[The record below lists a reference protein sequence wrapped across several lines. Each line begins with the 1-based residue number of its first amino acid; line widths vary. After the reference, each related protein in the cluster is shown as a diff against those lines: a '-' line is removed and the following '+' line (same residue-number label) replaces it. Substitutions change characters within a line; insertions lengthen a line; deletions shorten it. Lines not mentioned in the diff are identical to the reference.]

1 MQNYILFIQKFRK
14 YLFLLFIVMMIF
26 AVIGVTRLNINA
38 NFDIFKLS
46 DSKHQELM
54 VDMEEVFGKS
64 DQTLLM
70 IESHT
75 TIEGDIETIDNLMD
89 DLLPNNFI
97 SPKTLLSLSG
107 EGDIETKA
115 SQLGPL
121 SPVIFKDDMT
131 YITYSLKVESDFD
144 FDTLYDALDKNNF
157 TYYLS
162 GTAYMQY
169 EIINMITI
177 ILMLI
182 PPIAMILILL
192 TFRSQLHSFKAAIL
206 SILPAGIAAL
216 WTLGL
221 AGWFGGEVSIITVL
235 APIFSIV
242 IGSADGLHFI
252 SHMEDEY
259 YKGQNNIT
267 SLTQTL
273 NLVGMPMFITTTT
286 SMAGFLGLLLIKT
299 DAIRDLALFASI
311 GIFLAGLVTWYVLPL
326 IFTGSIILKSAS
338 HKDFNQHI
346 KKAWG
351 KPSFIGIAL
360 LLLISITFIPRI
372 STEFNQL
379 MFFKQSNPVQKNF
392 EKILDINGGA
402 IPLYYFGTTTL
413 DEREE
418 TIIALDN
425 MLTDLEKE
433 TTVNKVMNPLS
444 MVGNIETPSLTLLNQ
459 AKEFIRINNNTIYYR
474 IMIFP
479 RDLKNDTLTEIVS
492 KIETYED
499 VEGQLVGIQFLIKE
513 LNTSIIS
520 GQLKSIFFTLV
531 LIIIM
536 LLILLRSIKLTIIA
550 CLPIVLTSII
560 LYGFLG
566 LTQISLSITSTTIF
580 SISLGIGV
588 DYAIHYIAI
597 YKYYKD
603 LNHQYPRE
611 EALKYSSRP
620 ILANAF
626 GLSLGM
632 TALWLS
638 PLLIHQH
645 ISILMWIAMMTSVG
659 ISLTLIPT
667 LLKN

>member
-1 MQNYILFIQKFRK
+1 MKNYILFIQKYRK
-14 YLFLLFIVMMIF
+14 YLILLFFGMMIF
-26 AVIGVTRLNINA
+26 AILGVTHLNINA
-38 NFDIFKLS
+38 NFDVFKLA
-46 DSKHQELM
+46 DSEHQKLIT
-54 VDMEEVFGKS
+54 DMEEVFGKS
-64 DQTLLM
+64 TQTLLM
-70 IESHT
+70 IESHN
-75 TIEGDIETIDNLMD
+75 TIEGDLETVDKL
-89 DLLPNNFI
+89 LEEVLPNNYI
-97 SPKTLLSLSG
+97 SPMTLLDLTE
-107 EGDIETKA
+107 EGDLETKV

-121 SPVIFKDDMT
+121 SPVIFKDRMT
-131 YITYSLKVESDFD
+131 YITYSLKVDGDFD
-144 FDTLYDALDKNNF
+144 FDILYSILDKNDF

-162 GTAYMQY
+162 GNGYMQY
-169 EIINMITI
+169 EILNMISI

-182 PPIAMILILL
+182 PPLALILVLL
-192 TFRSQLHSFKAAIL
+192 TFRSQLHSFKAAIF
-206 SILPAGIAAL
+206 SVLPAGIAAL

-221 AGWFGGEVSIITVL
+221 VGWFGGEVSIITVL

-252 SHMEDEY
+252 SHMEDESF
-259 YKGQNNIT
+259 KGQNNIN
-267 SLTQTL
+267 SLIQTL
-273 NLVGMPMFITTTT
+273 TLVGMPMFITTTT

-299 DAIRDLALFASI
+299 DAIRDLALFASV
-311 GIFLAGLVTWYVLPL
+311 GILLAGLVTWYVLPL
-326 IFTGSIILKSAS
+326 IFTGSTKLKSAS
-338 HKDFNQHI
+338 HKDFNQQI

-351 KPSFIGIAL
+351 KPSFIGIVL

-392 EKILDINGGA
+392 EKIFDINGGA
-402 IPLYYFGTTTL
+402 IPLYYFGNTTF
-413 DEREE
+413 DKREE

-425 MLTDLEKE
+425 MLTELEKE
-433 TTVNKVMNPLS
+433 NTVVKVMNPLS
-444 MVGNIETPSLTLLNQ
+444 MVGNMETPSLTLLNQ
-459 AKEFIRINNNTIYYR
+459 AKEFIRINNNSIYYK

-479 RDLKNDTLTEIVS
+479 RDLKNDTLKKIVS
-492 KIETYED
+492 QIETYD
-499 VEGQLVGIQFLIKE
+499 GVDGKLVGMQFLMKE
-513 LNTSIIS
+513 LNISMIS
-520 GQLKSIFFTLV
+520 GQVKSIFFTLF

-536 LLILLRSIKLTIIA
+536 LIISLRSMKLTLIA

-566 LTQISLSITSTTIF
+566 LTQISLNVTTATIF

-603 LNHQYPRE
+603 HNQQYARE

-645 ISILMWIAMMTSVG
+645 ISSLMWVAMMTSVG

-667 LLKN
+667 LLKD

>member
-1 MQNYILFIQKFRK
+1 
-14 YLFLLFIVMMIF
+14 MMIF
-26 AVIGVTRLNINA
+26 SIIGVTQLNINA
-38 NFDIFKLS
+38 DFDLFKLT
-46 DSKHQELM
+46 DSEHQELIIG
-54 VDMEEVFGKS
+54 MEEVFGKS
-64 DQTLLM
+64 NQTLLM
-70 IESHT
+70 IESPN
-75 TIEGDIETIDNLMD
+75 TIEEDIETIDNVLKG
-89 DLLPNNFI
+89 LLSDNFI
-97 SPKTLLSLSG
+97 SPMTLLNLSD
-107 EGDIETKA
+107 GDDIKTKIT
-115 SQLGPL
+115 QLGPL
-121 SPVIFKDDMT
+121 SPVLIKDNTT
-131 YITYSLKVESDFD
+131 YLTYSLKVEGDFD
-144 FDTLYDALDKNNF
+144 FEALYDELDDNDF

-162 GTAYMQY
+162 GNGYMQY
-169 EIINMITI
+169 ELLNMISA

-182 PPIAMILILL
+182 PPLALFLVLL

-206 SILPAGIAAL
+206 SVLPAGIAAL

-221 AGWFGGEVSIITVL
+221 AGWFGGDVSIITVL

-252 SHMEDEY
+252 SHMEDES
-259 YKGQNNIT
+259 YKGHNNLD
-267 SLTQTL
+267 SLKHTL
-273 NLVGMPMFITTTT
+273 TLVGMPMLITTTT

-299 DAIRDLALFASI
+299 NAIRDLALFAAI

-326 IFTGSIILKSAS
+326 IFTGSIQLKSKS
-338 HKDFNQHI
+338 QKDLNQQI
-346 KKAWG
+346 KKVWG
-351 KPSFIGIAL
+351 KPSISAVI
-360 LLLISITFIPRI
+360 LLIVIAVVFIPRI

-413 DEREE
+413 DEREK
-418 TIIALDN
+418 TINALDN

-433 TTVNKVMNPLS
+433 PTVNKVMNPLKL
-444 MVGNIETPSLTLLNQ
+444 MGDMKTPSLTLLNQ
-459 AKEFIRINNNTIYYR
+459 AKEFIRIDNNTIYYR
-474 IMIFP
+474 IMVFP
-479 RDLKNDTLTEIVS
+479 RDLNNDTLTEMVS
-492 KIETYED
+492 TIGTYD
-499 VEGQLVGIQFLIKE
+499 NLEGQLIGMQFLMKE
-513 LNTSIIS
+513 LNTSMIG
-520 GQLKSIFFTLV
+520 GQVRSIFFTLG

-536 LLILLRSIKLTIIA
+536 LMMSLRSIKLTLIA
-550 CLPIVLTSII
+550 CLPVVITSII

-566 LTQISLSITSTTIF
+566 LTHISLNVTTATIF

-588 DYAIHYIAI
+588 DYAIHYTSI

-603 LNHQYPRE
+603 HNHQYPRE

-638 PLLIHQH
+638 PLLIHQY
-645 ISILMWIAMMTSVG
+645 ISSLMWVAMMTSVG

-667 LLKN
+667 LLKD